1 MKRSKPSG
9 GPQEVVSLL
18 IDALRERAESSGG
31 GAAADALRAGVDA
44 RLAEWDPPP
53 KQEGGEEEEERSEL
67 DTVRAE
73 LSGATALLVAA
84 MAAPACEQ
92 PACKQLPRSPSRSDE
107 KQRQIIELLLS
118 AGARPSA
125 QSALSHQT
133 AADFFPE

>member
-1 MKRSKPSG
+1 M
-9 GPQEVVSLL
+9 SLL
-18 IDALRERAESSGG
+18 IDALRERAESSGE

-44 RLAEWDPPP
+44 RLAEWGPPP
-53 KQEGGEEEEERSEL
+53 KRGGEERSEL

-107 KQRQIIELLLS
+107 KQRQIIELLQA
-118 AGARPSA
+118 AGANNSA
-125 QSALSHQT
+125 QSALSQQT

>member
-1 MKRSKPSG
+1 M
-9 GPQEVVSLL
+9 SLL
-18 IDALRERAESSGG
+18 IDALRERAESSGE

-53 KQEGGEEEEERSEL
+53 KQEGEGGEERSEL

-84 MAAPACEQ
+84 MAAPSCEQ